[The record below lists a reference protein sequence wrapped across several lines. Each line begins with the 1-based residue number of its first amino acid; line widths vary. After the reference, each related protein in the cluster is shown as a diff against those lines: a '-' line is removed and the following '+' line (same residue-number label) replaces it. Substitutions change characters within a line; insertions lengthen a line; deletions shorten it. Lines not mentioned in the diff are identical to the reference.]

1 MKTILYNTNTYC
13 PPGGAGVSQYFQ
25 PKLYKVDGYIVDGTK
40 IMRENTNTYCPL
52 GGAGGPTLRSITME

>member
-25 PKLYKVDGYIVDGTK
+25 PKLYKVDGIYNISYIIYHILLKGQK
-40 IMRENTNTYCPL
+40 HERKH
-52 GGAGGPTLRSITME
+52 